1 MEFLHKTFVYTYVYT
16 YSERNGK
23 LFEMVEMYIE
33 RNCFKCASK
42 QTYGGVARALETTN
56 TIVRTNTIGEL
67 ALNVK

>member
-33 RNCFKCASK
+33 RNCFK
-42 QTYGGVARALETTN
+42 YGGVARALETTN